1 MSIGIEGMS
10 RLSHSSDTETIVG
23 VQFGVFSPEEITRRS
38 VVEITT
44 ASTTEGAVGGLFD
57 PRMGVL
63 ENGKV
68 CRTCGQTNHGCPGHF
83 GHYPLARPVYF
94 TQFFKQ
100 VVKILH
106 CVCFRCSKL
115 LIDKEKN
122 KALLRLKGEVRW
134 KLVDTACKKITRCGE
149 DTEDGC
155 GSRQPNKYRE
165 ESIHKIFA
173 EWKDLDATGGG
184 VPGAVV
190 KDGKADF
197 TQYLIPEYV
206 HALLRRITD
215 EDVEFMGYSRHW
227 CRPDWLMC
235 TVLPIPPPQV
245 RPSVMQDNNQ
255 RSEDDLTA
263 KLSDIIKANKELHK
277 LMVADPTKKSIHDYS
292 ELLQYHVATLVNNNI
307 PGVSPSAQR
316 SGRLLK
322 SLQQRLGSKDGR
334 IRNNLQGKR
343 VEFSAR
349 SVISPDPSI
358 SVSEI
363 GVPFEIAMNLTF
375 PERVTEY
382 NRKKLYALV
391 QNGPDKYPG
400 AKTIQRGSDG
410 RTILLKHSKLKEQTL
425 FLGDVVNRH
434 LMDGDI
440 VLFNRQPSLH
450 RMSMMGHLVRVL
462 PYKTL
467 RLNPAAVKPY
477 NADFDGDR
485 SCCQ

>member
-1 MSIGIEGMS
+1 MS
-10 RLSHSSDTETIVG
+10 RLQSSSDTEAIVG
-23 VQFGVFSPEEITRRS
+23 VQFGVFSEAEIRRRS
-38 VVEITT
+38 VVEITS
-44 ASTTEGAVGGLFD
+44 ASTTDGALGGLFD
-57 PRMGVL
+57 PCMGVL

-68 CRTCGQTNHGCPGHF
+68 CRTCGQVNHDCPGHF
-83 GHYPLARPVYF
+83 GHYPLARPVYY

-100 VVKILH
+100 VLKILH
-106 CVCFRCSKL
+106 CICFNCSKL

-122 KALLRLKGEVRW
+122 KAFLRLRGEARW
-134 KLVDTACKKITRCGE
+134 KAVDEASKKITRCGE

-155 GSRQPNKYRE
+155 GKRQPTKYRE

-173 EWKDLDATGGG
+173 DFKDLDATGEGI
-184 VPGAVV
+184 PGATM
-190 KDGKADF
+190 KEGKAEF
-197 TQYLIPEYV
+197 SHYLLPEIV
-206 HALLRRITD
+206 HALLKKITD
-215 EDVEFMGYSRHW
+215 EDVEFMGFSRHW
-227 CRPDWLMC
+227 CRPEWLIC

-263 KLSDIIKANKELHK
+263 KLADIIKANKELHK
-277 LMVADPTKKSIHDYS
+277 LMTADPTKKSIHDYT

-349 SVISPDPSI
+349 SVISPDPNI
-358 SVSEI
+358 SVGEI
-363 GVPFEIAMNLTF
+363 GVPVKVAMDLTF

-391 QNGPDKYPG
+391 QNGADVYPG
-400 AKTIQRGSDG
+400 AKSIQRAMNGY
-410 RTILLKHSKLKEQTL
+410 TMQLKNVKLKEQIL
-425 FLGDVVNRH
+425 YLGDIVHRH

-440 VLFNRQPSLH
+440 VLFNRQPTLH
-450 RMSMMGHLVRVL
+450 RMSMMGHKVKVL
-462 PYKTL
+462 PYNTF
-467 RLNPAAVKPY
+467 RLNVSAVSPY
-477 NADFDGDR
+477 NADFDGDK
-485 SCCQ
+485 SCHQQVAAY

>member
-1 MSIGIEGMS
+1 MS
-10 RLSHSSDTETIVG
+10 RLQHSSETEAIVG
-23 VQFGVFSPEEITRRS
+23 VQFGVFSPDEIKRRS
-38 VVEITT
+38 VVEITS
-44 ASTTEGAVGGLFD
+44 ASTADTVLGGLSD
-57 PRMGVL
+57 PRLGVL
-63 ENGKV
+63 KNESK

-83 GHYPLARPVYF
+83 GHYPLARPVYY

-106 CVCFRCSKL
+106 CICFRCSKL

-122 KALLRLKGEVRW
+122 KAFLRLKGEPRW
-134 KLVDTACKKITRCGE
+134 KMVLEASKTITRCGE

-155 GSRQPNKYRE
+155 GSRQPNRYRE

-173 EWKDLDATGGG
+173 DWKDFEAPGGG
-184 VPGAVV
+184 IPGATMS
-190 KDGKADF
+190 KEGKAEF
-197 TQYLIPEYV
+197 SMYLLPEYV
-206 HALLRRITD
+206 HKLLKHITD

-227 CRPDWLMC
+227 CRPDWLIC

-255 RSEDDLTA
+255 QSEDDLTA
-263 KLSDIIKANKELHK
+263 KLADIIKANKELHK
-277 LMVADPTKKSIHDYS
+277 LMVADPTKKSINDYT

-349 SVISPDPSI
+349 SVISPDPNI

-382 NRKKLYALV
+382 NRKKLYALI
-391 QNGPDKYPG
+391 QNGPDVYPG
-400 AKTIQRGSDG
+400 AKTIQRGNDG
-410 RTILLKHSKLKEQTL
+410 RTIMLKHSKLVEQKL
-425 FLGDVVNRH
+425 FLGDVVHRH

-450 RMSMMGHLVRVL
+450 RMSMMGHIVRVL

-477 NADFDGDR
+477 NADKKMM
-485 SCCQ
+485 ST

>member
-1 MSIGIEGMS
+1 MP
-10 RLSHSSDTETIVG
+10 RLQHSSDTEAIVG
-23 VQFGVFSPEEITRRS
+23 VQFGVFSPDEIRRRS
-38 VVEITT
+38 VAEINS
-44 ASTTEGAVGGLFD
+44 ASTSDGLLGGLFD

-63 ENGKV
+63 ENEKT
-68 CRTCGQTNHGCPGHF
+68 CRTCGQRNHGCPGHF
-83 GHYPLARPVYF
+83 GHYELARPVYF

-106 CVCFRCSKL
+106 CVCFKCSKL

-122 KALLRLKGEVRW
+122 SALLRLKGQLRW
-134 KLVDTACKKITRCGE
+134 EKVHEACKKITLCGG

-155 GSRQPNKYRE
+155 GIPQPTKYTE

-173 EWKDLDATGGG
+173 EWKDVDAAGSDI
-184 VPGAVV
+184 PGAIV
-190 KDGKADF
+190 KDGKVEF
-197 TQYLIPEYV
+197 KMYLLPEYV
-206 HALLRRITD
+206 HKLLRTITD
-215 EDVEFMGYSRHW
+215 EDVEFMGFSRHW

-263 KLSDIIKANKELHK
+263 KLADIIKANKELQK
-277 LMVADPTKKSIHDYS
+277 LMAADPTKKSIHDYS

-316 SGRLLK
+316 SGRILK

-349 SVISPDPSI
+349 SVISPDPNI

-363 GVPFEIAMNLTF
+363 GVPMEIAMNLTF
-375 PERVTEY
+375 PEHVTEY
-382 NRKKLYALV
+382 NRRKLYALV
-391 QNGPDKYPG
+391 QNGPDVYPG
-400 AKTIQRGSDG
+400 AKTIQRGTDG
-410 RTILLKHSKLKEQTL
+410 RMILLKNSKLKEQTL
-425 FLGDVVNRH
+425 FQGDIVHRH

-462 PYKTL
+462 PYKTF

-477 NADFDGDR
+477 NADFDGDK

>member
-1 MSIGIEGMS
+1 MS
-10 RLSHSSDTETIVG
+10 RLPHSSETEAIVG
-23 VQFGVFSPEEITRRS
+23 VQFGVFSPDEIKRRS

-44 ASTTEGAVGGLFD
+44 PSPADGALGGLFD

-68 CRTCGQTNHGCPGHF
+68 CRTCGQNNNGCPGHF
-83 GHYPLARPVYF
+83 GHYVLARPVYY

-100 VVKILH
+100 VKSILK
-106 CVCFRCSKL
+106 CICFRCSKL

-122 KALLRLKGEVRW
+122 KEFLRLKGGTRW
-134 KLVDTACKKITRCGE
+134 GKVHETCKNITRCGE

-155 GSRQPNKYRE
+155 GSRQPYRYRE
-165 ESIHKIFA
+165 EPIHKIYADF
-173 EWKDLDATGGG
+173 KDVEAPSGEEAP
-184 VPGAVV
+184 PGITV
-190 KDGKADF
+190 KDGKIEF
-197 TQYLIPEYV
+197 PMYVEPEYV
-206 HALLRRITD
+206 YRLLRKITD

-235 TVLPIPPPQV
+235 TILPIPPPQV

-255 RSEDDLTA
+255 RAEDDLTT
-263 KLSDIIKANKELHK
+263 KLIDIIKANKDLQK
-277 LMVADPTKKSIHDYS
+277 LLSIDPRKKTVLEYT
-292 ELLQYHVATLVNNNI
+292 ELLQYHVATFVDNDI

-349 SVISPDPSI
+349 SVISPDPNI
-358 SVSEI
+358 SVAEI
-363 GVPFEIAMNLTF
+363 GVPLQIAMDLTF

-391 QNGPDKYPG
+391 QNGPDRYPG
-400 AKTIQRGSDG
+400 AKTVQRGSDG
-410 RTILLKHSKLKEQTL
+410 RTVRLHHSNLVEQKL
-425 FLGDVVNRH
+425 FLGDTVHRH

-450 RMSMMGHLVRVL
+450 RMSMMGHIVKVL

-467 RLNPAAVKPY
+467 RLNPAATKPY
-477 NADFDGDR
+477 NADFKNFLA
-485 SCCQ
+485 